1 MTSNAIIILR
11 WYVAFSHDL
20 LKDKTILVTGAGKGI
35 GKACAQLADK
45 CGANVIAVAR
55 TEADLKELKKDCSQR
70 FQYWVDDVQSEDLYT
85 KIRALPQLH
94 GLINNAGTNRVA
106 PMLDQS
112 NENIDDILNLNIRAA
127 YKVAQ
132 AAITPMLNSHAPS
145 MVHMSSQMG
154 FVGSPGR
161 TLYCLSKHA
170 IEGLTK
176 AMAVELAPNNI
187 RVNSVAPTFI
197 KTPLTEP
204 MLNEPAFA
212 QMVMD
217 NIPLQRLGS
226 TEDVAN
232 ACIFLLSELSM
243 TTTGSCLKV
252 DGGWTA
258 H

>member
-1 MTSNAIIILR
+1 M
-11 WYVAFSHDL
+11 AFSHDL

-35 GKACAQLADK
+35 GKACALLADA

-55 TEADLKELKKDCSQR
+55 TESDLVALKNESSER
-70 FQYWVDDVQSEDLYT
+70 LSFWVGDVQDKALYE
-85 KIRALPQLH
+85 KIQALPLLH

-106 PMLDQS
+106 PMQEQS
-112 NENIDDILNLNIRAA
+112 DENIDDILNLNIRSA

-132 AAITPMLNSHAPS
+132 AAITPMLKSQAPS
-145 MVHMSSQMG
+145 IVHMSSQMG

-197 KTPLTEP
+197 KTPMTEP
-204 MLNEPAFA
+204 MLQEPAFA
-212 QMVMD
+212 EMVMN

-226 TEDVAN
+226 VEDVAN

>member
-1 MTSNAIIILR
+1 M
-11 WYVAFSHDL
+11 AFSHDL
-20 LKDKTILVTGAGKGI
+20 LKDKAILVTGAGKGI
-35 GKACAQLADK
+35 GKACALLADA

-55 TEADLKELKKDCSQR
+55 TESDLVALKNESSER
-70 FQYWVDDVQSEDLYT
+70 LSFWVGDVQDKALYE
-85 KIRALPQLH
+85 KIQALPLLH

-106 PMLDQS
+106 PMQKQS
-112 NENIDDILNLNIRAA
+112 DENIDDILSLNIRSA

-132 AAITPMLNSHAPS
+132 AAITPMLKSQAPS
-145 MVHMSSQMG
+145 IVHMSSQMG

-170 IEGLTK
+170 IEGLRK

-197 KTPLTEP
+197 KTPMTEP
-204 MLNEPAFA
+204 MLQEPAFA
-212 QMVMD
+212 EMVMN

-226 TEDVAN
+226 VEDVAN

>member
-1 MTSNAIIILR
+1 
-11 WYVAFSHDL
+11 VAFSHDL
-20 LKDKTILVTGAGKGI
+20 LKDKAILVTGAGKGI
-35 GKACAQLADK
+35 GKACALLADA

-55 TEADLKELKKDCSQR
+55 TESDLVALKNESSER
-70 FQYWVDDVQSEDLYT
+70 LSFWVGDVQDKALYE
-85 KIRALPQLH
+85 KIQALPLLH

-106 PMLDQS
+106 PMQKQS
-112 NENIDDILNLNIRAA
+112 DENIDDILSLNIRSA

-132 AAITPMLNSHAPS
+132 AAITPMLKSQAPS
-145 MVHMSSQMG
+145 IVHMSSQMG

-197 KTPLTEP
+197 KTPMTEP
-204 MLNEPAFA
+204 MLQEPAFA
-212 QMVMD
+212 EMVMN

-226 TEDVAN
+226 VEDVAN

>member
-1 MTSNAIIILR
+1 M
-11 WYVAFSHDL
+11 AFSSDL
-20 LKDKTILVTGAGKGI
+20 LTGKTVLVTGAGKGI
-35 GKACAQLADK
+35 GRACALLADK
-45 CGANVIAVAR
+45 CGASVIAVAR
-55 TEADLKELKKDCSQR
+55 TEADLIDLQSQCSAR
-70 FQYWVDDVQSEDLYT
+70 FEYWIGDVQDAQLHERINTLA
-85 KIRALPQLH
+85 KLH
-94 GLINNAGTNRVA
+94 GLINNAGLNRVA
-106 PMLDQS
+106 PMKEQTD
-112 NENIDDILNLNIRAA
+112 ENIDAVLNINIRAA

-132 AAITPMLNSHAPS
+132 AAIAPMCRAKGAS

-161 TLYCLSKHA
+161 TLYCMSKHA

-176 AMAVELAPNNI
+176 AMAVELAQDDI

-197 KTPLTEP
+197 KTPMTEP
-204 MLNEPAFA
+204 MLEDPEFS
-212 QMVMD
+212 QMVMN

-226 TEDVAN
+226 VDDVAN
-232 ACIFLLSELSM
+232 ACIFLLSGLAN

>member
-1 MTSNAIIILR
+1 M
-11 WYVAFSHDL
+11 AFSQDL

-35 GKACAQLADK
+35 GKACALLADA

-55 TEADLKELKKDCSQR
+55 TECDLVALKNESSER
-70 FQYWVDDVQSEDLYT
+70 LSFWVGDVQDKALYE
-85 KIRALPQLH
+85 KIQALPLLH

-106 PMLDQS
+106 PMQKQS
-112 NENIDDILNLNIRAA
+112 DENIDDILSLNIRSA

-132 AAITPMLNSHAPS
+132 AAITPMLKSQAPS
-145 MVHMSSQMG
+145 IVHMSSQMG

-197 KTPLTEP
+197 KTPMTEP
-204 MLNEPAFA
+204 MLQEPAFA
-212 QMVMD
+212 EMVMN

-226 TEDVAN
+226 VEDVAN

>member
-1 MTSNAIIILR
+1 M
-11 WYVAFSHDL
+11 AFSHDL
-20 LKDKTILVTGAGKGI
+20 LKDKAILVTGAGKGI
-35 GKACAQLADK
+35 GKACALLADA

-55 TEADLKELKKDCSQR
+55 TESDLVMLKNESSER
-70 FQYWVDDVQSEDLYT
+70 LSFWVGDVQDKALYE
-85 KIRALPQLH
+85 KIQALPLLH

-106 PMLDQS
+106 PMQEQS
-112 NENIDDILNLNIRAA
+112 DENIDDILSLNIRSA

-132 AAITPMLNSHAPS
+132 AAITPMLKSQAPS
-145 MVHMSSQMG
+145 IVHMSSQMG

-170 IEGLTK
+170 IEGLMK

-197 KTPLTEP
+197 KTPMTEP
-204 MLNEPAFA
+204 MLQEPAFA
-212 QMVMD
+212 EMVMN

-226 TEDVAN
+226 VEDVAN

>member
-1 MTSNAIIILR
+1 
-11 WYVAFSHDL
+11 VAFSHDL
-20 LKDKTILVTGAGKGI
+20 LKDKAILVTGAGKGI
-35 GKACAQLADK
+35 GKACALLADA

-55 TEADLKELKKDCSQR
+55 TESDLVALKNESSER
-70 FQYWVDDVQSEDLYT
+70 LSFWVGDVQDKALYE
-85 KIRALPQLH
+85 KIQALPLLH

-106 PMLDQS
+106 PMQKQS
-112 NENIDDILNLNIRAA
+112 DENIDDILSLNIRSA

-132 AAITPMLNSHAPS
+132 AAITPMLKSQAPS
-145 MVHMSSQMG
+145 IVHMSSQMG

-197 KTPLTEP
+197 KTPMTAP
-204 MLNEPAFA
+204 MLQEPAFA
-212 QMVMD
+212 EMVMN

-226 TEDVAN
+226 VEDVAN

>member
-1 MTSNAIIILR
+1 M
-11 WYVAFSHDL
+11 AFSQDL

-35 GKACAQLADK
+35 GKACALLADI

-55 TEADLKELKKDCSQR
+55 TECDLVALKNESSER
-70 FQYWVDDVQSEDLYT
+70 LSFWVGDVQDKALYE
-85 KIRALPQLH
+85 KIQALPLLH

-106 PMLDQS
+106 PMQKQS
-112 NENIDDILNLNIRAA
+112 DENIDDILSLNIRSA

-132 AAITPMLNSHAPS
+132 AAITPMLKSQAPS
-145 MVHMSSQMG
+145 IVHMSSQMG

-197 KTPLTEP
+197 KTPMTEP
-204 MLNEPAFA
+204 MLQEPAFA
-212 QMVMD
+212 EMVMN

-226 TEDVAN
+226 VEDVAN

>member
-1 MTSNAIIILR
+1 M
-11 WYVAFSHDL
+11 AFSHDL

-35 GKACAQLADK
+35 GKACALLADAS
-45 CGANVIAVAR
+45 GANVIAVAR
-55 TEADLKELKKDCSQR
+55 TESDLVALKNESSER
-70 FQYWVDDVQSEDLYT
+70 LSFWVGDVQEKALYE
-85 KIRALPQLH
+85 KIQALPLLH

-106 PMLDQS
+106 PMQEQS
-112 NENIDDILNLNIRAA
+112 DENIDDILSLNIRSA

-132 AAITPMLNSHAPS
+132 AAITPMLKSQAPS
-145 MVHMSSQMG
+145 IVHMSSQMG

-176 AMAVELAPNNI
+176 AMAVELAPSNI

-197 KTPLTEP
+197 KTPMTEP
-204 MLNEPAFA
+204 MLEEPAFA
-212 QMVMD
+212 EMVMN

-226 TEDVAN
+226 VEDVAN

>member
-1 MTSNAIIILR
+1 M
-11 WYVAFSHDL
+11 AFSHDL
-20 LKDKTILVTGAGKGI
+20 LKDKAILVTGAGKGI
-35 GKACAQLADK
+35 GKACALLADA

-55 TEADLKELKKDCSQR
+55 TESDLVALKNESSER
-70 FQYWVDDVQSEDLYT
+70 LSFWVGDVQDKALYE
-85 KIRALPQLH
+85 KIQALPLLH

-106 PMLDQS
+106 PMQKQS
-112 NENIDDILNLNIRAA
+112 DENIDDILSLNIRSA

-132 AAITPMLNSHAPS
+132 AAITPMLKSQAPS
-145 MVHMSSQMG
+145 IVHMSSQMG

-197 KTPLTEP
+197 KTPMTEP
-204 MLNEPAFA
+204 MLQEPAFA
-212 QMVMD
+212 EMVMK

-226 TEDVAN
+226 VEDVAN

>member
-1 MTSNAIIILR
+1 M
-11 WYVAFSHDL
+11 AFSHDL

-35 GKACAQLADK
+35 GKACALLADI

-55 TEADLKELKKDCSQR
+55 TESDLVALKNESSER
-70 FQYWVDDVQSEDLYT
+70 LSFWVGDVQD
-85 KIRALPQLH
+85 RALYEKIQALPLLH

-106 PMLDQS
+106 PMQEQS
-112 NENIDDILNLNIRAA
+112 DENIDDILNLNIRSA

-132 AAITPMLNSHAPS
+132 AAITPMLKSQAPS
-145 MVHMSSQMG
+145 IVHMSSQMG

-197 KTPLTEP
+197 KTPMTEP
-204 MLNEPAFA
+204 MLQEPAFA
-212 QMVMD
+212 EMVMN

-226 TEDVAN
+226 VEDVAN

>member
-1 MTSNAIIILR
+1 M
-11 WYVAFSHDL
+11 AFSHDL
-20 LKDKTILVTGAGKGI
+20 LKDKAILVTGAGKGI
-35 GKACAQLADK
+35 GKACALLADA

-55 TEADLKELKKDCSQR
+55 TESDLVALKNGSSER
-70 FQYWVDDVQSEDLYT
+70 LSFWVGDVQDKALYE
-85 KIRALPQLH
+85 KIQALPLLH

-106 PMLDQS
+106 PMQEQS
-112 NENIDDILNLNIRAA
+112 DENIDDILNLNIRSA

-132 AAITPMLNSHAPS
+132 AAITPMLKSQAPS
-145 MVHMSSQMG
+145 IVHMSSQMG

-197 KTPLTEP
+197 KTPMTEP
-204 MLNEPAFA
+204 MLQEPAFA
-212 QMVMD
+212 EMVMN

-226 TEDVAN
+226 VEDVAN

>member
-1 MTSNAIIILR
+1 M
-11 WYVAFSHDL
+11 AFSQDL

-35 GKACAQLADK
+35 GKACALLADI

-55 TEADLKELKKDCSQR
+55 TESDLVALKNESSER
-70 FQYWVDDVQSEDLYT
+70 LSFWVGDVQDKALYE
-85 KIRALPQLH
+85 KIQALPLLH

-106 PMLDQS
+106 PMQKQS
-112 NENIDDILNLNIRAA
+112 DENIDDILNLNIRSA

-132 AAITPMLNSHAPS
+132 AAITPMLKSQAPS
-145 MVHMSSQMG
+145 IVHMSSQMG

-197 KTPLTEP
+197 KTPMTEP
-204 MLNEPAFA
+204 MLQEPAFA
-212 QMVMD
+212 EMVMN

-226 TEDVAN
+226 VEDVAN

>member
-1 MTSNAIIILR
+1 M
-11 WYVAFSHDL
+11 AFSHDL
-20 LKDKTILVTGAGKGI
+20 LKDKAILVTGAGKGI
-35 GKACAQLADK
+35 GKACALLADA

-55 TEADLKELKKDCSQR
+55 TESDLVALKNESSER
-70 FQYWVDDVQSEDLYT
+70 LSFWVGDVQDKALYE
-85 KIRALPQLH
+85 KIQALPLLH

-106 PMLDQS
+106 PMQKQS
-112 NENIDDILNLNIRAA
+112 DENIDDILNLNIRSA

-132 AAITPMLNSHAPS
+132 AAITPMLKSQAPS
-145 MVHMSSQMG
+145 IVHMSSQMG

-197 KTPLTEP
+197 KTPMTEP
-204 MLNEPAFA
+204 MLQEPAFA
-212 QMVMD
+212 EMVMN

-226 TEDVAN
+226 VEDVAN

>member
-1 MTSNAIIILR
+1 MA
-11 WYVAFSHDL
+11 
-20 LKDKTILVTGAGKGI
+20 LKNESSERL
-35 GKACAQLADK
+35 
-45 CGANVIAVAR
+45 
-55 TEADLKELKKDCSQR
+55 S
-70 FQYWVDDVQSEDLYT
+70 FWVGDVQDKALYE
-85 KIRALPQLH
+85 KIRHFPYY

-106 PMLDQS
+106 PMQEQS
-112 NENIDDILNLNIRAA
+112 DENIDDILNLNIRSA

-132 AAITPMLNSHAPS
+132 AAITPMLKSQAPS
-145 MVHMSSQMG
+145 IVHMSSQMG

-197 KTPLTEP
+197 KTPMTEP
-204 MLNEPAFA
+204 MLQEPAFA
-212 QMVMD
+212 EMVMN

-226 TEDVAN
+226 VEDVAN

>member
-1 MTSNAIIILR
+1 M
-11 WYVAFSHDL
+11 AFSHDL
-20 LKDKTILVTGAGKGI
+20 LKDKAILVTGAGKGI
-35 GKACAQLADK
+35 GKACALLADI

-55 TEADLKELKKDCSQR
+55 TECDLVALKNESSER
-70 FQYWVDDVQSEDLYT
+70 LSFWVGDVQDKALYE
-85 KIRALPQLH
+85 KIQALPLLH

-106 PMLDQS
+106 PMQEQS
-112 NENIDDILNLNIRAA
+112 DENIDDILSLNIRSA

-132 AAITPMLNSHAPS
+132 AAITPMLKSQAPS
-145 MVHMSSQMG
+145 IVHMSSQMG

-197 KTPLTEP
+197 KTPMTEP
-204 MLNEPAFA
+204 MLQEPAFA
-212 QMVMD
+212 EMVMN

-226 TEDVAN
+226 VEDVAN

>member
-1 MTSNAIIILR
+1 M
-11 WYVAFSHDL
+11 AFSQDL

-35 GKACAQLADK
+35 GKACALLADI

-55 TEADLKELKKDCSQR
+55 TECDLVALKNESSER
-70 FQYWVDDVQSEDLYT
+70 LSFWVGDVQDNALYE
-85 KIRALPQLH
+85 KIQALPLLH

-106 PMLDQS
+106 PMQEQS
-112 NENIDDILNLNIRAA
+112 DENIDDILSLNIRSA

-132 AAITPMLNSHAPS
+132 AAITPMLKSQAPS
-145 MVHMSSQMG
+145 IVHMSSQMG

-170 IEGLTK
+170 IEGLMK

-197 KTPLTEP
+197 KTPMTEP
-204 MLNEPAFA
+204 MLQEPAFA
-212 QMVMD
+212 EMVMN

-226 TEDVAN
+226 VEDVAN

>member
-1 MTSNAIIILR
+1 M
-11 WYVAFSHDL
+11 AFSQDL

-35 GKACAQLADK
+35 GKACALLADI

-55 TEADLKELKKDCSQR
+55 TESDLVALKNESSER
-70 FQYWVDDVQSEDLYT
+70 LSFWVGDVQDKALYE
-85 KIRALPQLH
+85 KIQALPLLH

-106 PMLDQS
+106 PMQEQS
-112 NENIDDILNLNIRAA
+112 DENIDDILSLNIRSA

-132 AAITPMLNSHAPS
+132 AAITPMLKSQAPS
-145 MVHMSSQMG
+145 IVHMSSQMG

-197 KTPLTEP
+197 KTPMTEP
-204 MLNEPAFA
+204 MLQEPAFA
-212 QMVMD
+212 EMVMN

-226 TEDVAN
+226 VEDVAN

>member
-1 MTSNAIIILR
+1 M
-11 WYVAFSHDL
+11 AFSQDL
-20 LKDKTILVTGAGKGI
+20 LKDKAILVTGAGKGI
-35 GKACAQLADK
+35 GKACALLADA

-55 TEADLKELKKDCSQR
+55 TESDLVALKNESSER
-70 FQYWVDDVQSEDLYT
+70 LSFWVGDVQDKALYE
-85 KIRALPQLH
+85 KIQALPLLH

-106 PMLDQS
+106 PMQKQS
-112 NENIDDILNLNIRAA
+112 DENIDDILSLNIRSA

-132 AAITPMLNSHAPS
+132 AAITPMLKSQAPS
-145 MVHMSSQMG
+145 IVHMSSQMG

-197 KTPLTEP
+197 KTPMTEP
-204 MLNEPAFA
+204 MLQEPAFA
-212 QMVMD
+212 EMVMN

-226 TEDVAN
+226 VEDVAN

>member
-1 MTSNAIIILR
+1 M
-11 WYVAFSHDL
+11 AFSQDL

-35 GKACAQLADK
+35 GKACALLADA

-55 TEADLKELKKDCSQR
+55 TESDLVALKNESSER
-70 FQYWVDDVQSEDLYT
+70 LSFWVGDVQDKALYE
-85 KIRALPQLH
+85 KIQALPLLH

-106 PMLDQS
+106 PMQEQS
-112 NENIDDILNLNIRAA
+112 DENIDDVLSLNIRSA

-132 AAITPMLNSHAPS
+132 AAITPMLKSQAPS
-145 MVHMSSQMG
+145 IVHMSSQMG

-197 KTPLTEP
+197 KTPMTEP
-204 MLNEPAFA
+204 MLQEPAFA
-212 QMVMD
+212 EMVMN

-226 TEDVAN
+226 VEDVAN

>member
-1 MTSNAIIILR
+1 
-11 WYVAFSHDL
+11 VAFSQDL

-35 GKACAQLADK
+35 GKACALLADA

-55 TEADLKELKKDCSQR
+55 TESDLVALKNESSER
-70 FQYWVDDVQSEDLYT
+70 LSFWVGDVQDKALYE
-85 KIRALPQLH
+85 KIQALPLLH

-106 PMLDQS
+106 PMQKQS
-112 NENIDDILNLNIRAA
+112 DENIDDILSLNIRSA

-132 AAITPMLNSHAPS
+132 AAITPMLKSQAPS
-145 MVHMSSQMG
+145 IVHMSSQMG

-197 KTPLTEP
+197 KTPMTEP
-204 MLNEPAFA
+204 MLQEPAFA
-212 QMVMD
+212 EMVMN

-226 TEDVAN
+226 VEDVAN

>member
-1 MTSNAIIILR
+1 M
-11 WYVAFSHDL
+11 AFSHDL
-20 LKDKTILVTGAGKGI
+20 LKGKTILVTGAGKGI
-35 GKACAQLADK
+35 GKACALLADA

-55 TEADLKELKKDCSQR
+55 TESDLVALKNESSER
-70 FQYWVDDVQSEDLYT
+70 LSFWVGDVQDKALYE
-85 KIRALPQLH
+85 KIQALPLLH

-106 PMLDQS
+106 PMQEQS
-112 NENIDDILNLNIRAA
+112 DENIDDILSLNIRSA

-132 AAITPMLNSHAPS
+132 AAITPMIKSQAPS
-145 MVHMSSQMG
+145 IVHMSSQMG

-197 KTPLTEP
+197 KTPMTEP
-204 MLNEPAFA
+204 MLQEPAFA
-212 QMVMD
+212 EMVMN
-217 NIPLQRLGS
+217 NIPLQRLGGV
-226 TEDVAN
+226 EDVAN

>member
-1 MTSNAIIILR
+1 M
-11 WYVAFSHDL
+11 AFSQDL

-35 GKACAQLADK
+35 GKACALLADA

-55 TEADLKELKKDCSQR
+55 TECDLVALKNESSER
-70 FQYWVDDVQSEDLYT
+70 LSFWVGDVQDKALYE
-85 KIRALPQLH
+85 KIQALPLLH

-106 PMLDQS
+106 PMQEQS
-112 NENIDDILNLNIRAA
+112 DENIDDILSLNIRSA

-132 AAITPMLNSHAPS
+132 AAITPMLKSQAPS
-145 MVHMSSQMG
+145 IVHMSSQMG

-197 KTPLTEP
+197 KTPMTEP
-204 MLNEPAFA
+204 MLEEPAFA
-212 QMVMD
+212 EMVMN

-226 TEDVAN
+226 VEDVAN

>member
-1 MTSNAIIILR
+1 M
-11 WYVAFSHDL
+11 AFSQDL

-35 GKACAQLADK
+35 GKACALLADI

-55 TEADLKELKKDCSQR
+55 TECDLVALKNESSER
-70 FQYWVDDVQSEDLYT
+70 LSFWVGDVQDKALYE
-85 KIRALPQLH
+85 KIQALPLLH

-106 PMLDQS
+106 PMQEQS
-112 NENIDDILNLNIRAA
+112 DENIDDILSLNIRSA

-132 AAITPMLNSHAPS
+132 AAITPMLKSQAPS
-145 MVHMSSQMG
+145 IVHMSSQMG

-197 KTPLTEP
+197 KTPMTEP
-204 MLNEPAFA
+204 MLEEPAFA
-212 QMVMD
+212 EMVMN

-226 TEDVAN
+226 VEDVAN

>member
-1 MTSNAIIILR
+1 M
-11 WYVAFSHDL
+11 AFSHDL
-20 LKDKTILVTGAGKGI
+20 LKDKAILVTGAGKGI
-35 GKACAQLADK
+35 GKACALLADA

-55 TEADLKELKKDCSQR
+55 TESDLVALKNESSER
-70 FQYWVDDVQSEDLYT
+70 LSFWVGDVQEKALYE
-85 KIRALPQLH
+85 KIQALPLLH

-106 PMLDQS
+106 PMQEQS
-112 NENIDDILNLNIRAA
+112 DENIDDILSLNIRSA

-132 AAITPMLNSHAPS
+132 AAITPMLKSQAPS
-145 MVHMSSQMG
+145 IVHMSSQMG

-197 KTPLTEP
+197 KTPMTEP
-204 MLNEPAFA
+204 MLQEPAFA
-212 QMVMD
+212 EMVMN

-226 TEDVAN
+226 VEDVAN

>member
-1 MTSNAIIILR
+1 
-11 WYVAFSHDL
+11 VAFSQDL

-35 GKACAQLADK
+35 GKACALLADA

-55 TEADLKELKKDCSQR
+55 TENDLVALKNESSER
-70 FQYWVDDVQSEDLYT
+70 LSFWVGDVQDKALYE
-85 KIRALPQLH
+85 KIQALPLLH

-106 PMLDQS
+106 PMQEQS
-112 NENIDDILNLNIRAA
+112 DENIDDILNLNIRSA

-132 AAITPMLNSHAPS
+132 AAITPMLKSQAPS
-145 MVHMSSQMG
+145 IVHMSSQMG

-197 KTPLTEP
+197 KTPMTEP
-204 MLNEPAFA
+204 MLQEPAFA
-212 QMVMD
+212 EMVMN

-226 TEDVAN
+226 VEDVAN

>member
-1 MTSNAIIILR
+1 M
-11 WYVAFSHDL
+11 AFSHDL

-35 GKACAQLADK
+35 GKACALLADA

-55 TEADLKELKKDCSQR
+55 TKSDLVALKDDSSQR
-70 FQYWVDDVQSEDLYT
+70 LSFWVGDVQDKALYE
-85 KIRALPQLH
+85 KIRALPLLH

-106 PMLDQS
+106 PMQEQS
-112 NENIDDILNLNIRAA
+112 DENIDDILSLNIRSA

-132 AAITPMLNSHAPS
+132 AAITPMLKSQAPS
-145 MVHMSSQMG
+145 IVHMSSQMG

-204 MLNEPAFA
+204 MLEDPAFA
-212 QMVMD
+212 EMVMN

-226 TEDVAN
+226 VEDVAN
-232 ACIFLLSELSM
+232 ACIFLLSGLSM

>member
-1 MTSNAIIILR
+1 M
-11 WYVAFSHDL
+11 AFSHDL
-20 LKDKTILVTGAGKGI
+20 LKGKTILVTGAGKGI
-35 GKACAQLADK
+35 GKACALLADA

-55 TEADLKELKKDCSQR
+55 TESDLVALKNESSER
-70 FQYWVDDVQSEDLYT
+70 LSFWVGDVQDKALYE
-85 KIRALPQLH
+85 KIQALPLLH

-106 PMLDQS
+106 PMQEQS
-112 NENIDDILNLNIRAA
+112 DENIDDILSLNIRSA

-132 AAITPMLNSHAPS
+132 AAITPMLKSQAPS
-145 MVHMSSQMG
+145 IVHMSSQMG

-197 KTPLTEP
+197 KTPMTEP
-204 MLNEPAFA
+204 MLQEPAFA
-212 QMVMD
+212 EMVMN

-226 TEDVAN
+226 VEDVAN

>member
-1 MTSNAIIILR
+1 M
-11 WYVAFSHDL
+11 AFSHDL
-20 LKDKTILVTGAGKGI
+20 LKDKAILVTGAGKGI
-35 GKACAQLADK
+35 GKACALLADA

-55 TEADLKELKKDCSQR
+55 TESDLVALKNESSER
-70 FQYWVDDVQSEDLYT
+70 LSFWVGDVQDKALYE
-85 KIRALPQLH
+85 KIQALPLLH

-106 PMLDQS
+106 PMQKQS
-112 NENIDDILNLNIRAA
+112 DENIDDILSLNIRSA

-132 AAITPMLNSHAPS
+132 AAITPMLKSQAPS
-145 MVHMSSQMG
+145 IVQMSSQMG

-197 KTPLTEP
+197 KTPMTEP
-204 MLNEPAFA
+204 MLQEPAFA
-212 QMVMD
+212 EMVMN

-226 TEDVAN
+226 VEDVAN

>member
-1 MTSNAIIILR
+1 M
-11 WYVAFSHDL
+11 AFSHDL

-35 GKACAQLADK
+35 GKACALLADA

-55 TEADLKELKKDCSQR
+55 TESDLVALKNESSER
-70 FQYWVDDVQSEDLYT
+70 LSFWVGDVQDKALHE
-85 KIRALPQLH
+85 KIQALPLLH

-106 PMLDQS
+106 PMQEQS
-112 NENIDDILNLNIRAA
+112 DENIDDILNLNIRSA

-132 AAITPMLNSHAPS
+132 AAITPMLKSQAPS
-145 MVHMSSQMG
+145 IVHMSSQMG

-197 KTPLTEP
+197 KTPMTEP
-204 MLNEPAFA
+204 MLQEPAFA
-212 QMVMD
+212 EMVMN

-226 TEDVAN
+226 VEDVAN

>member
-1 MTSNAIIILR
+1 M
-11 WYVAFSHDL
+11 AFSHDL
-20 LKDKTILVTGAGKGI
+20 LKDKAILVTGAGKGI
-35 GKACAQLADK
+35 GKACALLADA

-55 TEADLKELKKDCSQR
+55 TESDLVALKNESSER
-70 FQYWVDDVQSEDLYT
+70 LSFWVGDVQDKALYE
-85 KIRALPQLH
+85 KIQALPLLH

-106 PMLDQS
+106 PMQKQS
-112 NENIDDILNLNIRAA
+112 DENIDDILSLNIRSA

-132 AAITPMLNSHAPS
+132 AAITPMLKSQAPS
-145 MVHMSSQMG
+145 IVHMSSQMG

-197 KTPLTEP
+197 KTPMTEP
-204 MLNEPAFA
+204 MLEEPAFA
-212 QMVMD
+212 EMVMN

-226 TEDVAN
+226 VEDVAN

>member
-1 MTSNAIIILR
+1 M
-11 WYVAFSHDL
+11 AFSQDL

-35 GKACAQLADK
+35 GKACALLADI

-55 TEADLKELKKDCSQR
+55 TESDLVALKNESSER
-70 FQYWVDDVQSEDLYT
+70 LSFWVGDVQDKALYE
-85 KIRALPQLH
+85 KIQALPLLH

-106 PMLDQS
+106 PMQKQS
-112 NENIDDILNLNIRAA
+112 DENIDDILSLNIRSA

-132 AAITPMLNSHAPS
+132 AAITPMLKSQAPS
-145 MVHMSSQMG
+145 IVHMSSQMG

-197 KTPLTEP
+197 KTPMTEP
-204 MLNEPAFA
+204 MLQEPAFA
-212 QMVMD
+212 EMVMN

-226 TEDVAN
+226 VEDVAN

>member
-1 MTSNAIIILR
+1 
-11 WYVAFSHDL
+11 VAFSHDL
-20 LKDKTILVTGAGKGI
+20 LKDKAILVTGAGKGI
-35 GKACAQLADK
+35 GKACALLADA

-55 TEADLKELKKDCSQR
+55 TESDLVALKNESSER
-70 FQYWVDDVQSEDLYT
+70 LSFWVGDVQDKALYE
-85 KIRALPQLH
+85 KIQELPLLH

-106 PMLDQS
+106 PMQKQS
-112 NENIDDILNLNIRAA
+112 DENIDDILSLNIRSA

-132 AAITPMLNSHAPS
+132 AAITPMLKSQAS
-145 MVHMSSQMG
+145 SIVHMSSQMG

-197 KTPLTEP
+197 KTPMTEP
-204 MLNEPAFA
+204 MLQEPAFA
-212 QMVMD
+212 EMVMN

-226 TEDVAN
+226 VEDVAN

>member
-1 MTSNAIIILR
+1 M
-11 WYVAFSHDL
+11 AFSHDL
-20 LKDKTILVTGAGKGI
+20 LKDKAILVTGAGKGI
-35 GKACAQLADK
+35 GKACALLADI

-55 TEADLKELKKDCSQR
+55 TESDLVALKNESSER
-70 FQYWVDDVQSEDLYT
+70 LSFWVGDVQDKALYE
-85 KIRALPQLH
+85 KIQALPLLH

-106 PMLDQS
+106 PMQKQS
-112 NENIDDILNLNIRAA
+112 DENIDDILSLNIRSA

-132 AAITPMLNSHAPS
+132 AAITPMLKSQAPS
-145 MVHMSSQMG
+145 IVHMSSQMG

-197 KTPLTEP
+197 KTPMTEP
-204 MLNEPAFA
+204 MLQEPAFA
-212 QMVMD
+212 EMVMN

-226 TEDVAN
+226 VEDVAN

>member
-1 MTSNAIIILR
+1 M
-11 WYVAFSHDL
+11 AFSQDL

-35 GKACAQLADK
+35 GKACALLADA

-55 TEADLKELKKDCSQR
+55 TESDLVALKNESSER
-70 FQYWVDDVQSEDLYT
+70 LSFWVGDVQDKALYE
-85 KIRALPQLH
+85 KIQALPLLH

-106 PMLDQS
+106 PMQEQS
-112 NENIDDILNLNIRAA
+112 DENIDDILSLNIRSA

-132 AAITPMLNSHAPS
+132 AAITPMIKSQAPS
-145 MVHMSSQMG
+145 IVHMSSQMG

-197 KTPLTEP
+197 KTPMTEP
-204 MLNEPAFA
+204 MLQEPAFA
-212 QMVMD
+212 EMVMN

-226 TEDVAN
+226 VEDVAN

>member
-1 MTSNAIIILR
+1 M
-11 WYVAFSHDL
+11 AFSHDL
-20 LKDKTILVTGAGKGI
+20 LKDKAILVTGAGKGI
-35 GKACAQLADK
+35 GKACALLADI

-55 TEADLKELKKDCSQR
+55 TESDLVALKNESSER
-70 FQYWVDDVQSEDLYT
+70 LSFWVGDVQDKALYE
-85 KIRALPQLH
+85 KIQALPLLH

-106 PMLDQS
+106 PMQEQS
-112 NENIDDILNLNIRAA
+112 DENIDDILSLNIRSA

-132 AAITPMLNSHAPS
+132 AAITPMLKSQAPS
-145 MVHMSSQMG
+145 IVHMSSQMG

-197 KTPLTEP
+197 KTPMTEP
-204 MLNEPAFA
+204 MLQEPAFA
-212 QMVMD
+212 EMVMN

-226 TEDVAN
+226 VEDVAN